1 MKRNPPVSAS
11 ITLRELLAARKEALE
26 LDLVTSGVSLDG
38 SIINPDLSKPGLAL
52 SGYTARFPENC
63 PQVFGKTEMSYLS
76 TLEPAEARARLKA
89 LFAHRVPAVFVT
101 RGQEVPDT
109 LLSVAE
115 SAGVPVFRTAMVTA
129 DFFRA
134 CKPYLEDVLAPSTTV
149 HGSLA
154 DVYGVGLLFTGPSGI
169 GKSECVLSLVQ
180 RGHRLVAD
188 DLVMVFRRG
197 NDVLMGRA
205 HELQNFHMEIR
216 GIGII
221 DIASMFG
228 TRATRQRKRVEIIVD
243 LQAWDDA
250 RDYDRTG
257 FDREFTR
264 ILGVEIPRLIIPL
277 NPGKNLTVISEV
289 IAMNQLLAYGGV
301 DVPTRFSDGL
311 RRAMNTRESLIEDYE

>member
-1 MKRNPPVSAS
+1 MTVSMTVRQLFSARGEA
-11 ITLRELLAARKEALE
+11 LKMELLTPR
-26 LDLVTSGVSLDG
+26 VSLEGTITD
-38 SIINPDLSKPGLAL
+38 PDLSTPGLAL
-52 SGYTARFPENC
+52 GGYTARFPGGRA
-63 PQVFGKTEMSYLS
+63 QVFGKTEMSYLD
-76 TLEPAEARARLKA
+76 TLDADEVRMRLDA
-89 LFAHRVPAVFVT
+89 LFVHEIPAVFVT
-101 RGQEVPDT
+101 RGQEAPAVF
-109 LLSVAE
+109 LEAAE
-115 SAGVPVFRTAMVTA
+115 NAAVPVFGTSMVTG

-134 CKPYLEDVLAPSTTV
+134 LKPYLEDELAPATSV

-154 DVYGVGLLFTGPSGI
+154 DVYGIGLLFTGPSGI

-188 DLVMVFRRG
+188 DLVLVSRRG

-205 HELQNFHMEIR
+205 HELQDFHMEIR

-228 TRATRQRKRVEIIVD
+228 TRATRQRKRIEIIVD
-243 LQAWDDA
+243 LQTWDDS

-257 FDREFTR
+257 FDREFTS
-264 ILGVEIPRLIIPL
+264 ILGVRIPRLIIPL

-301 DVPTRFSDGL
+301 HAPTRFAEGL
-311 RRAMNTRESLIEDYE
+311 HRAMNPRESLIEDYE

>member
-1 MKRNPPVSAS
+1 MTAS
-11 ITLRELLAARKEALE
+11 ITLRQLFSTREEALE
-26 LDLVTSGVSLDG
+26 LELLTPDLSLEG
-38 SIINPDLSKPGLAL
+38 TIVNPDLSKPGLAL

-63 PQVFGKTEMSYLS
+63 PQVFGKTEMSYLA
-76 TLEPAEARARLKA
+76 TLDPAEARDRLEA

-101 RGQEVPDT
+101 RGQEVPPAF
-109 LLSVAE
+109 LAVAKR
-115 SAGVPVFRTAMVTA
+115 AAVPVFRTRMPTA

-154 DVYGVGLLFTGPSGI
+154 DVYGIGLLFTGPSGI

-188 DLVMVFRRG
+188 DLVLVSRRG
-197 NDVLMGRA
+197 NDVLVGRA
-205 HELQNFHMEIR
+205 HALQNFHMEIR

-243 LQAWDDA
+243 LRGWDDA
-250 RDYDRTG
+250 REYDRTG
-257 FDREFTR
+257 FDRESTS

-301 DVPTRFSDGL
+301 DVPTRFAEEL
-311 RRAMNTRESLIEDYE
+311 RRAMNPRESLIEDYE